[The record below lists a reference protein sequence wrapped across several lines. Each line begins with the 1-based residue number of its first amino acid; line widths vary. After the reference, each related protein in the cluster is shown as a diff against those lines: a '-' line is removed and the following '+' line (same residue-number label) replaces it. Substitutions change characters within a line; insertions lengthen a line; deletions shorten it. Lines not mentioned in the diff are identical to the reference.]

1 MKKLFSILISIT
13 IIPFISSF
21 DGYTVYED
29 DEIIENE
36 IIESMGLINDYS
48 LSCEVGT
55 KLIHIKMGTYGSGTM
70 SEIGFKNILIERSD
84 NGSYWSTEKTIS
96 SVILTIYPGNNG
108 GWYFASVTITNASSY
123 YISDYTASVLG
134 GHYYRVTLDHYARI
148 GTDIE
153 TFNTTSNYI
162 WIA

>member
-96 SVILTIYPGNNG
+96 SV
-108 GWYFASVTITNASSY
+108 TITNASSY